1 MAAKDSVTWLS
12 QSFIYSARKRAQ
24 QRMQGPNSVRLELAF
39 YWEVQTIGKYVNNCN
54 KQIREG

>member
-1 MAAKDSVTWLS
+1 
-12 QSFIYSARKRAQ
+12 
-24 QRMQGPNSVRLELAF
+24 MQGPNSVRLELAF